1 MTAKRSKY
9 GNVKKVVDGITF
21 HSKRE
26 ADRWLELK
34 ILLRAERI
42 QNLRR
47 QVAYEILPSVKFD
60 GNKKRSRAIWYY
72 ADFVYIED
80 GVEVIEDVKGAETAV
95 FRLKRHALKALC
107 GLEVR
112 IVK

>member
-1 MTAKRSKY
+1 MMPKRSKY

-34 ILLRAERI
+34 LLVRGGKI
-42 QNLRR
+42 SNLRR

-60 GNKKRSRAIWYY
+60 GNKARTRACVYY
-72 ADFVYIED
+72 ADFTYDENGAEI
-80 GVEVIEDVKGAETAV
+80 IEDVKGVITEA
-95 FRLKRHALKALC
+95 FRIKRHALKALC
-107 GLEVR
+107 GLEIR